1 MEAAEIIE
9 VALKCSVKVLFAKL
23 VDLRASA

>member
-9 VALKCSVKVLFAKL
+9 VALKCSVKAVLAES
-23 VDLRASA
+23 VVIRASA